1 MLTPLD
7 IQNKEFKRV
16 FSGYSMQEVDEFLN
30 LVIDGYE
37 KLYKENMDCK
47 DRITKLEES
56 VNQYKNIESTLQ
68 STLVVAQST
77 SEQVVKNAEEKAANI
92 IADANYKA
100 KGIVADSFEEVK
112 KLEYRYEEIKR
123 GIDVYTAKMTA
134 LLESQLGLLKQAATS
149 DKTLAEIRGMKE
161 ALAEVEAVEEEI
173 NTTKP
178 EVEEVVVEPVEVTE
192 ETIVFSAD
200 EETEETEEAE
210 EAEGVKKDTIDIDL
224 LEEGKDT
231 DLVHDF
237 NTKEIEFLL
246 NADK

>member
-7 IQNKEFKRV
+7 IQNKEFKRT

-92 IADANYKA
+92 IADANNKA

-210 EAEGVKKDTIDIDL
+210 GVKKDTIDIDL

>member
-47 DRITKLEES
+47 DRITKLEEN
-56 VNQYKNIESTLQ
+56 VNQYKNIENTLQ
-68 STLVVAQST
+68 STLLVAQSAG
-77 SEQVVKNAEEKAANI
+77 EQVQKNAEEKAANI
-92 IADANYKA
+92 IADANNKA
-100 KGIVADSFEEVK
+100 KEIVANSFEEVK
-112 KLEYRYEEIKR
+112 KLEYRYEELKR

-161 ALAEVEAVEEEI
+161 ALAEVE
-173 NTTKP
+173 
-178 EVEEVVVEPVEVTE
+178 EVEKEISLSKAEVEIAEEVDEEVTE
-192 ETIVFSAD
+192 PVA
-200 EETEETEEAE
+200 EEEPKVEEATPVSE
-210 EAEGVKKDTIDIDL
+210 DTVDIDL
-224 LEEGKDT
+224 LKD
-231 DLVHDF
+231 DKNEPYVHDF

>member
-56 VNQYKNIESTLQ
+56 INQYKGIESTLQ

-92 IADANYKA
+92 IADANNKA
-100 KGIVADSFEEVK
+100 KEVVANSFEEVK

-173 NTTKP
+173 SLSKA
-178 EVEEVVVEPVEVTE
+178 EAEIAEETVAEPVLEVTD
-192 ETIVFSAD
+192 ETIVVAKEEPEAQD
-200 EETEETEEAE
+200 ES
-210 EAEGVKKDTIDIDL
+210 VDVDL
-224 LEEGKDT
+224 LKDEKEES
-231 DLVHDF
+231 LVHDF

>member
-37 KLYKENMDCK
+37 RLYKENMDCK

-56 VNQYKNIESTLQ
+56 VNQYKTIENTLQ
-68 STLVVAQST
+68 STLVVAQT
-77 SEQVVKNAEEKAANI
+77 AGEQVQKNAEEKAANI
-92 IADANYKA
+92 IAEANNKA
-100 KGIVADSFEEVK
+100 KEIVATSFEEVK
-112 KLEYRYEEIKR
+112 KLEYRYEELKR

-161 ALAEVEAVEEEI
+161 ALEEVEAVEKEINLSKAEEEI
-173 NTTKP
+173 ATEVVEAVEIKEP
-178 EVEEVVVEPVEVTE
+178 KEEKEEPKVEE
-192 ETIVFSAD
+192 
-200 EETEETEEAE
+200 EATVSE
-210 EAEGVKKDTIDIDL
+210 DTVDIDL
-224 LEEGKDT
+224 LKD
-231 DLVHDF
+231 DKNEPYVHDF
-237 NTKEIEFLL
+237 NTKEIEYLL

>member
-37 KLYKENMDCK
+37 RLYKENMDCK

-56 VNQYKNIESTLQ
+56 VNQYKNIENTLQ
-68 STLVVAQST
+68 STLVVAQT
-77 SEQVVKNAEEKAANI
+77 AGEQVQKNAEEKAANI
-92 IADANYKA
+92 IADANNKA
-100 KGIVADSFEEVK
+100 KEIVATSFEEVK
-112 KLEYRYEEIKR
+112 KLEYRYEELKR

-161 ALAEVEAVEEEI
+161 ALAEVEAVEKEINLSKSEEEI
-173 NTTKP
+173 A
-178 EVEEVVVEPVEVTE
+178 EEVVEEVTE
-192 ETIVFSAD
+192 QV
-200 EETEETEEAE
+200 AE
-210 EAEGVKKDTIDIDL
+210 EEPKIEKTAPVSEDTVDIDL
-224 LEEGKDT
+224 LKD
-231 DLVHDF
+231 DKNEPYVHDF

>member
-30 LVIDGYE
+30 LVIEGYE

-47 DRITKLEES
+47 DRITKLEENL
-56 VNQYKNIESTLQ
+56 NQYKNIESTLQ
-68 STLVVAQST
+68 STLLVAQT
-77 SEQVVKNAEEKAANI
+77 AGEQVQKNAEEKAANI
-92 IADANYKA
+92 VADANNKA
-100 KGIVADSFEEVK
+100 KEIVATSFEEVK
-112 KLEYRYEEIKR
+112 KLEYRYEELKR

-149 DKTLAEIRGMKE
+149 DKTLAEIRGRKE
-161 ALAEVEAVEEEI
+161 ALAEVEAVEAEINLSKSEKEISVEEPISKVSEEVAEESVEEAEAEEI
-173 NTTKP
+173 K
-178 EVEEVVVEPVEVTE
+178 TE
-192 ETIVFSAD
+192 ETVTEDTVDIHLLKD
-200 EETEETEEAE
+200 EKEESY
-210 EAEGVKKDTIDIDL
+210 
-224 LEEGKDT
+224 
-231 DLVHDF
+231 VHDF

>member
-7 IQNKEFKRV
+7 IQNKEFKRT

-56 VNQYKNIESTLQ
+56 VKQYKNIENTLQ
-68 STLVVAQST
+68 STLVVAQSAG
-77 SEQVVKNAEEKAANI
+77 EQIQKNAEEKAANI
-92 IADANYKA
+92 VADANNKA
-100 KGIVADSFEEVK
+100 KEIVANSFEEVK
-112 KLEYRYEEIKR
+112 KLEYRYEELKR

-173 NTTKP
+173 KLSKA
-178 EVEEVVVEPVEVTE
+178 EAEIALEEVVKEKTKEAVSVT
-192 ETIVFSAD
+192 
-200 EETEETEEAE
+200 
-210 EAEGVKKDTIDIDL
+210 KDTVDFLNDEN
-224 LEEGKDT
+224 EEPF
-231 DLVHDF
+231 VHDF

>member
-7 IQNKEFKRV
+7 IQNKEFKRT

-56 VNQYKNIESTLQ
+56 VNQYKNIENTLQ
-68 STLVVAQST
+68 STLVVAQSA
-77 SEQVVKNAEEKAANI
+77 SEQIQKNAEEKAANI
-92 IADANYKA
+92 VADANNKA
-100 KGIVADSFEEVK
+100 KEIVANSFEEVK
-112 KLEYRYEEIKR
+112 KLEYRYEELKR

-134 LLESQLGLLKQAATS
+134 LLESQLGLLKQVATS

-161 ALAEVEAVEEEI
+161 ALEEVEAVEAEIKLSKAEIEVAEVKVEEPEVPAVEEEI
-173 NTTKP
+173 
-178 EVEEVVVEPVEVTE
+178 
-192 ETIVFSAD
+192 
-200 EETEETEEAE
+200 AE
-210 EAEGVKKDTIDIDL
+210 EPKAVTKDTVDIDL
-224 LEEGKDT
+224 LKDEKEENF
-231 DLVHDF
+231 VHDF

>member
-7 IQNKEFKRV
+7 IQNKEFKRT

-56 VNQYKNIESTLQ
+56 VNQYKNIENTLQ
-68 STLVVAQST
+68 STLVVAQSAG
-77 SEQVVKNAEEKAANI
+77 EQVQKNAEEKAANI
-92 IADANYKA
+92 IADANNKA
-100 KGIVADSFEEVK
+100 KEIVASSFEEVK
-112 KLEYRYEEIKR
+112 KLEYRYEELKR

-134 LLESQLGLLKQAATS
+134 LLESQLGLLKKVETS
-149 DKTLAEIRGMKE
+149 DKTFAEIKGMKE
-161 ALAEVEAVEEEI
+161 AMEAVKEVEEEI
-173 NTTKP
+173 MQTKY
-178 EVEEVVVEPVEVTE
+178 EP
-192 ETIVFSAD
+192 
-200 EETEETEEAE
+200 AE
-210 EAEGVKKDTIDIDL
+210 ENNEEPSAETSAKGADTVDVDL
-224 LEEGKDT
+224 LKDEKE
-231 DLVHDF
+231 DSNIHDF

>member
-37 KLYKENMDCK
+37 RLYKENMDCK

-56 VNQYKNIESTLQ
+56 VNQYKNIENTLQ
-68 STLVVAQST
+68 STLVVAQT
-77 SEQVVKNAEEKAANI
+77 AGEQVQKNAEEKAANI
-92 IADANYKA
+92 IADANNKA
-100 KGIVADSFEEVK
+100 KEIVATSFEEVK
-112 KLEYRYEEIKR
+112 KLEYRYEELKR

-149 DKTLAEIRGMKE
+149 DKTLAEIRGMKD
-161 ALAEVEAVEEEI
+161 ALAEVEAVEKEINLSKSEEEI
-173 NTTKP
+173 A
-178 EVEEVVVEPVEVTE
+178 EEVVEEVTE
-192 ETIVFSAD
+192 QV
-200 EETEETEEAE
+200 AE
-210 EAEGVKKDTIDIDL
+210 EEPKIEKTAPVSEDTVDIDL
-224 LEEGKDT
+224 LKD
-231 DLVHDF
+231 DKNEPYVHDF

>member
-47 DRITKLEES
+47 DRITKLEENL
-56 VNQYKNIESTLQ
+56 NQYKNIESTLQ
-68 STLVVAQST
+68 STLLIAQT
-77 SEQVVKNAEEKAANI
+77 AGEQVQKNAEEKAANI
-92 IADANYKA
+92 IADANNKS
-100 KGIVADSFEEVK
+100 KEIVANSFEEVK

-173 NTTKP
+173 NLSKA
-178 EVEEVVVEPVEVTE
+178 EVEVAFEEVPQEKTEEIKEETMAETKVLEPVSVKEDTVD
-192 ETIVFSAD
+192 VDLLKD
-200 EETEETEEAE
+200 EEE
-210 EAEGVKKDTIDIDL
+210 DF
-224 LEEGKDT
+224 
-231 DLVHDF
+231 VHDF

-246 NADK
+246 NADN

>member
-92 IADANYKA
+92 IADANNKA

-161 ALAEVEAVEEEI
+161 ALAEVETVEAEI
-173 NTTKP
+173 NTAKAEVKEVAETVEEP
-178 EVEEVVVEPVEVTE
+178 VVEVEE
-192 ETIVFSAD
+192 ETIVLPVVEEEPAAAEPVKAD
-200 EETEETEEAE
+200 TM
-210 EAEGVKKDTIDIDL
+210 DIDL
-224 LEEGKDT
+224 LKDENEA
-231 DLVHDF
+231 DFIHDF

>member
-47 DRITKLEES
+47 DRITKLEENL
-56 VNQYKNIESTLQ
+56 NQYKNIESTLQ
-68 STLVVAQST
+68 STLVVAQTT
-77 SEQVVKNAEEKAANI
+77 SEQVLKNAEEKAANI
-92 IADANYKA
+92 IADANNKS
-100 KGIVADSFEEVK
+100 KEIVANSFEEVK

-173 NTTKP
+173 NLSKA
-178 EVEEVVVEPVEVTE
+178 EAEIVVEELAEEIVEESMDETKVLEPVSVE
-192 ETIVFSAD
+192 E
-200 EETEETEEAE
+200 
-210 EAEGVKKDTIDIDL
+210 DTVDVDL
-224 LEEGKDT
+224 LEDEKEENYI
-231 DLVHDF
+231 HDF